1 MTETATL
8 DTLKHV
14 GVKGMKWGVR
24 RDLSKLNTHSAR
36 QKHLD
41 SIDQKWVDKVN
52 SNPKIA
58 RITRRT
64 ASRMRKINKD
74 VKAEYRAE
82 YGRVSMNTNP
92 RLRSKYQARMKEEY
106 ETALYAEIY
115 RAHKI
120 SPSRTKEV
128 QFENRPG
135 GEIRLKVV
143 TRTNAKIDRQNY
155 KIEKT
160 IQKRQAKER
169 SSVKQSAIAHADLPD
184 PIDEDFESMEFIIVQ
199 DSDGFYDDVVSVTD
213 VGLADVTVSEVE
225 HAGVKGMKWGV
236 RRPVGKDGRVVRT
249 GVAPGTKTTPAK
261 KSSAPAKKTAPAKK
275 PASSST
281 TSKPKPLTDEQ
292 LRQRVQRMQLEAQY
306 AQLSRQLNPPQKS
319 FLREFLAEPASAAAK
334 EVSKELAKELI
345 KTGVN
350 AAVKRVGKK

>member
-24 RDLSKLNTHSAR
+24 R
-36 QKHLD
+36 
-41 SIDQKWVDKVN
+41 
-52 SNPKIA
+52 
-58 RITRRT
+58 
-64 ASRMRKINKD
+64 
-74 VKAEYRAE
+74 
-82 YGRVSMNTNP
+82 
-92 RLRSKYQARMKEEY
+92 
-106 ETALYAEIY
+106 
-115 RAHKI
+115 
-120 SPSRTKEV
+120 
-128 QFENRPG
+128 
-135 GEIRLKVV
+135 
-143 TRTNAKIDRQNY
+143 
-155 KIEKT
+155 
-160 IQKRQAKER
+160 
-169 SSVKQSAIAHADLPD
+169 
-184 PIDEDFESMEFIIVQ
+184 
-199 DSDGFYDDVVSVTD
+199 
-213 VGLADVTVSEVE
+213 
-225 HAGVKGMKWGV
+225 
-236 RRPVGKDGRVVRT
+236 PVGKDGRVIRT
-249 GVAPGTKTTPAK
+249 GVAPGTKTASAK

-350 AAVKRVGKK
+350 AAVKRAGKK